1 MRHSIPLGSGIVRW
15 IAFAMARH
23 DSAAAQD
30 GAPHNVRG
38 SRDTL
43 GRAEN
48 SWRQQ
53 DRPGATERRSAG
65 GSTPGRGKS
74 ADRRDDAR

>member
-38 SRDTL
+38 NRDTL
-43 GRAEN
+43 DGAEN
-48 SWRQQ
+48 SWRRQH
-53 DRPGATERRSAG
+53 RPARPKLGGWLNAG
-65 GSTPGRGKS
+65 PRKIS
-74 ADRRDDAR
+74 